1 MEHQEDF
8 MIQKR
13 LSDLSRT
20 ANRRGIVTFSNF
32 LNLNEQNLFHQITA
46 DIETSYQFFGGYEFA
61 ERQMIAFIPD
71 ALSYAESIE
80 FPIICLHF
88 YPSHL
93 KFADR
98 LTHRDILGALM
109 NLGIE
114 RSRIGD
120 IRLKEKD
127 YYIFC
132 EESIS
137 DYLLENLYQ
146 IRHTMV
152 EGERTNP
159 DIEQLKQQFEIL
171 EGIVASNRIDNIVA
185 FAVKKS
191 RSQSVPLIRSQ
202 KVFVNDCVIQS
213 NSYSCKAGDVI
224 SVRGYGKFIYVGDN
238 GETKKGRMKVQLKKY
253 K

>member
-1 MEHQEDF
+1 MEQKEELL
-8 MIQKR
+8 IQKR
-13 LSDLSRT
+13 FIDLSRL
-20 ANRRGIVTFSNF
+20 ADRKNRITYSNF
-32 LNLNEQNLFHQITA
+32 LNLNELNLFYQSKA
-46 DIETSYQFFGGYEFA
+46 DIPTVYQLSGGYEFA

-71 ALSYAESIE
+71 ALSYADSIE

-93 KFADR
+93 KFADK
-98 LTHRDILGALM
+98 LTHRDILGALI

-137 DYLLENLYQ
+137 DYLLENLCQ

-171 EGIVASNRIDNIVA
+171 EGIVASKRIDNIVA
-185 FAVKKS
+185 FAVRKS

-213 NSYSCKAGDVI
+213 NSYLCKAGDVI